1 MPWSRWHR
9 LEKAHL
15 FCIPSR
21 SGRGRASRKLG
32 LVIKEMDL
40 PFRPTIMGTHGMVA
54 TEHYLSALIGV
65 DILKR
70 GGNAV
75 DAAVAA
81 IFAEGVLNPHMHTI
95 GGEVPMLIYMANS
108 GQMSAINGNTSAPQR
123 ATIDWFTARGMSLIP
138 GEGVLAAG
146 VPAAPG
152 ALTTALERF
161 GTLSL
166 ADVLQPALELARD
179 GFPVH
184 PGLVGPS
191 DYLAFSIWHA
201 ADTFQEHWPTSAEL
215 YLPQG
220 RLPEVG
226 TIFRNVNLARTFER
240 LMEAERRATSR
251 GRTAG
256 LKAAR
261 EAFYG
266 GEIARQIAGFAQRH
280 GGLLDADDLAA
291 FTTKVETPV
300 SARYRGYDVFKCGP
314 WSQGPVFLQQLRL
327 LDGYDLGAMG
337 HNSADYIHLVT
348 ESAKLAFADREA
360 YYGDPDVVQVPIEA
374 LLSEPY
380 TSARRTLLNP
390 QRASLELRPG
400 DPVNAKALWSRP
412 GPLVGREWQRGTVH
426 VAVVD
431 GQRNMVAATP
441 SGAWLS
447 GSPVVEGLGFPLT
460 TRIQVFYL
468 DRQHPNA
475 LAPRKRPRTTLTP
488 SLVLRDGKPFMA
500 FGTMGLDQ
508 QDQWTLQCFLN
519 VVEFGMPLQEAIEA
533 PKFSS
538 KHFPSSIYPH
548 AAEPGVL
555 RVEGRVPY
563 EVRRTLQARG
573 HQVVIQPDWIE
584 GYVVGVLVDADR
596 GVVYGGADPRGELA
610 TLLPA
615 YAIGW

>member
-1 MPWSRWHR
+1 
-9 LEKAHL
+9 
-15 FCIPSR
+15 
-21 SGRGRASRKLG
+21 
-32 LVIKEMDL
+32 
-40 PFRPTIMGTHGMVA
+40 MVA

-65 DILKR
+65 EVLKG

-81 IFAEGVLNPHMHTI
+81 TFAEGVLNPHMHTI
-95 GGEVPMLIYMANS
+95 GGEAPMLIYMAES
-108 GQMSAINGNTSAPQR
+108 GQVSAINGNTAAPQR
-123 ATIDWFTARGMSLIP
+123 ATIEWFTDHGMSLIP

-152 ALTTALERF
+152 ALITALERF
-161 GTLSL
+161 GTMTL
-166 ADVLQPALELARD
+166 ADVLQPALDLARD
-179 GFPVH
+179 GFPIH

-191 DYLAFSIWHA
+191 DYLLFSIWHCIE
-201 ADTFQEHWPTSAEL
+201 TFQQRWPTSAQL

-226 TIFRNVNLARTFER
+226 TIFRNRDLAHTFER
-240 LMEAERRATSR
+240 LLLAERSAVSK

-256 LKAAR
+256 LRAAHDC
-261 EAFYG
+261 FYR
-266 GEIARQIAGFAQRH
+266 GEIAQQIASFVQHH
-280 GGLLDADDLAA
+280 GGLLDAEDLAVFA
-291 FTTKVETPV
+291 TKVETPA
-300 SARYRGYDVFKCGP
+300 SAIYRGYEVFKCGP

-327 LDGYDLGAMG
+327 LEGYDLRALG
-337 HNSADYIHLVT
+337 HNTAAYIHLVT
-348 ESAKLAFADREA
+348 EAAKLAFADREA
-360 YYGDPDVVQVPIEA
+360 YYGDPDFVQVPLRE
-374 LLSEPY
+374 LLSEAY
-380 TSARRTLLNP
+380 TAARRTLIAP
-390 QRASLELRPG
+390 DRASSELRPG
-400 DPVNAKALWSRP
+400 DPVRAEPLWAGR

-426 VAVVD
+426 VAVAD
-431 GQRNMVAATP
+431 RQRNLVAATP
-441 SGAWLS
+441 SGAWIA

-460 TRIQVFYL
+460 SRLQVFYL
-468 DRQHPNA
+468 DQQHPNA

-488 SLVLRDGKPFMA
+488 SLVLHDGKPFMA

-548 AAEPGVL
+548 TAEPGVL

-563 EVRRTLQARG
+563 EVRRTLQAQG
-573 HQVVIQPDWIE
+573 HQVVMQPDWIE
-584 GYVVGVLVDADR
+584 GYVVGVQVDPDR
-596 GVVYGGADPRGELA
+596 GVVYGGADPRGELS

>member
-1 MPWSRWHR
+1 M
-9 LEKAHL
+9 
-15 FCIPSR
+15 
-21 SGRGRASRKLG
+21 
-32 LVIKEMDL
+32 

-65 DILKR
+65 EVLKR

-81 IFAEGVLNPHMHTI
+81 TFAEGVLNPHMHTI
-95 GGEVPMLIYMANS
+95 GGEVPMLIYSAQS
-108 GQMSAINGNTSAPQR
+108 QQVFAINGNTAAPRR
-123 ATIDWFTARGMSLIP
+123 ATIEWYTDHGYALIP

-146 VPAAPG
+146 VPAALD
-152 ALTTALERF
+152 ALLTALERF
-161 GTLSL
+161 GTMTL

-184 PGLVGPS
+184 PGLRGPS
-191 DYLAFSIWHA
+191 DYLLFSIWHCV
-201 ADTFQEHWPTSAEL
+201 DTFRERWPTSAAL
-215 YLPQG
+215 YLPHG

-226 TIFRNVNLARTFER
+226 EILRNLDLAHLFER
-240 LMEAERRATSR
+240 LLEAERRAGAI
-251 GRTAG
+251 GRAAG
-256 LKAAR
+256 LQAAR
-261 EAFYG
+261 EIFYN
-266 GEIARQIAGFAQRH
+266 GEIAQQIDAFVRKH
-280 GGLLDADDLAA
+280 GGLLDAEDLAQFA
-291 FTTKVETPV
+291 TRVETPV
-300 SARYRGYDVFKCGP
+300 STTYRGCEVFKCGP
-314 WSQGPVFLQQLRL
+314 WSQGSVFLQQLRL
-327 LDGYDLGAMG
+327 LEGFDLQALG
-337 HNSADYIHLVT
+337 HNSAAYVHLIT
-348 ESAKLAFADREA
+348 EAAKLAFADREA
-360 YYGDPDVVQVPIEA
+360 YYGDPEFVRVPLGE
-374 LLSEPY
+374 LLSDDY
-380 TSARRTLLNP
+380 TAARRTLIDP
-390 QRASLELRPG
+390 DRASLELRPG
-400 DPVNAKALWSRP
+400 DPVHGKPLRDGQ

-431 GQRNMVAATP
+431 RQHNMVAATP
-441 SGAWLS
+441 SGAWIA

-468 DRQHPNA
+468 DHNHPNA

-488 SLVLRDGKPFMA
+488 SLVLRHGQPFMA

-508 QDQWTLQCFLN
+508 QDQWTLQFFLN
-519 VVEFGMPLQEAIEA
+519 VVDFGMPLQEAIEA

-555 RVEGRVPY
+555 RVEGRIPY
-563 EVRRTLQARG
+563 DVRRELQAKG

-584 GYVVGVLVDADR
+584 GYVVGVQVDRER
-596 GVVYGGADPRGELA
+596 GVVYGGADPRGELS

>member
-1 MPWSRWHR
+1 
-9 LEKAHL
+9 
-15 FCIPSR
+15 
-21 SGRGRASRKLG
+21 
-32 LVIKEMDL
+32 L

-65 DILKR
+65 ELLRR

-81 IFAEGVLNPHMHTI
+81 TFAEGVLNPHMHTI
-95 GGEVPMLIYMANS
+95 GGEVPMLIYMADS
-108 GQMSAINGNTSAPQR
+108 GQVSAINGNTTAPQR
-123 ATIDWFTARGMSLIP
+123 ATIESFTGRGMSLIP
-138 GEGVLAAG
+138 GEGLLAAG

-152 ALTTALERF
+152 ALITALERF
-161 GTLSL
+161 GTMTL
-166 ADVLQPALELARD
+166 ADVLQPALDLARD
-179 GFPVH
+179 GFPMH

-191 DYLAFSIWHA
+191 DYLAFSIWHCHE
-201 ADTFQEHWPTSAEL
+201 TFQQHWPTSAQL

-226 TIFRNVNLARTFER
+226 TIFRNPDLAQTFER
-240 LMEAERRATSR
+240 LLEAERRAASQ
-251 GRTAG
+251 GRTVG

-261 EAFYG
+261 EAFYTG
-266 GEIARQIAGFAQRH
+266 DIAHQIATFVQGH
-280 GGLLDADDLAA
+280 EGLLDIDDLAA
-291 FTTKVETPV
+291 FETKVEMPV
-300 SARYRGYDVFKCGP
+300 SVNYRGYEVFKCGP

-327 LDGYDLGAMG
+327 LEGYDLQAMG
-337 HNSADYIHLVT
+337 HNTADYIHLVT
-348 ESAKLAFADREA
+348 EAAKLAFADREA
-360 YYGDPDVVQVPIEA
+360 YYGDPDFVHVPIQE
-374 LLSEPY
+374 LLSDPY
-380 TSARRTLLNP
+380 TSARRTLIDSN
-390 QRASLELRPG
+390 RASLTLRPG
-400 DPVNAKALWSRP
+400 DPVNGKPLWSGQ

-431 GQRNMVAATP
+431 RQRNLVAATP

-468 DRQHPNA
+468 DHQHPNA

-488 SLVLRDGKPFMA
+488 SLALRAGKPFMA

-548 AAEPGVL
+548 VAEPGVL

-563 EVRRTLQARG
+563 EVRRALQARG
-573 HQVVIQPDWIE
+573 HHIVIQPDWIE
-584 GYVVGVLVDADR
+584 GYVVGVQVDSNR
-596 GVVYGGADPRGELA
+596 GVVYGGADPRGELS